1 MHSIKIKLLLLVP
14 MKRIR
19 ERRINVKLKGEIYKI
34 INCNKVA
41 RAKHHHCQI
50 FSASASLSSSSCR
63 RNSEFNF

>member
-41 RAKHHHCQI
+41 LAKHHHCQI
-50 FSASASLSSSSCR
+50 ASASLSSSSCR